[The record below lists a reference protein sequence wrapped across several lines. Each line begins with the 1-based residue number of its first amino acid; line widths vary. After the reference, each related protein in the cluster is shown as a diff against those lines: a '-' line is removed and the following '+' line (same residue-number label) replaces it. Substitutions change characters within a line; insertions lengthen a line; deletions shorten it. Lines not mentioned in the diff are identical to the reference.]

1 MNSGGSVVLNQE
13 KISTMTRLAIYEK
26 NEGKEDLKVNNY
38 YKFDY
43 LRFEI
48 IKAFV
53 CCTIG
58 FLLTLLLIIMYQLE
72 YLIIHAMNLDFMII
86 GKYILFIYIMVIILY
101 IIIASTIAIIKY
113 NAAKKR
119 LIRYNVL
126 LKKLNRIYSEK
137 K

>member
-48 IKAFV
+48 IKAFI

-58 FLLTLLLIIMYQLE
+58 FLLTLLLIIMYQSE
-72 YLIIHAMNLDFMII
+72 FLIINAMNLDFMMI

-101 IIIASTIAIIKY
+101 IIVASSIAVIKY
-113 NAAKKR
+113 KVAKKR
-119 LIRYNVL
+119 LTKYNAL
-126 LKKLNRIYSEK
+126 LRKLNRIYSEK